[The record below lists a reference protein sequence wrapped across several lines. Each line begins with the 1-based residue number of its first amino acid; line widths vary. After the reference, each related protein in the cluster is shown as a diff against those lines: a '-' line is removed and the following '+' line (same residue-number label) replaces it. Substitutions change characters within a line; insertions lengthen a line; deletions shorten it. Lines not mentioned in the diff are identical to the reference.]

1 MSSLFHNVH
10 FWMVLAFIIAMLI
23 LVKTTHK
30 IINNI
35 LSKKI
40 EDVVSEID
48 NSVEVLNDSSA
59 LFDEATQE
67 RSSIEKKLV
76 ETSSRVK
83 NEDEA
88 YYEKYIADLNSR
100 AKSGKESF
108 DNYLDIQYKL
118 SILNHKKDIINS
130 SLNNVLDYINNLDS
144 KQQSKLVDSSIE
156 NFASKL

>member
-1 MSSLFHNVH
+1 
-10 FWMVLAFIIAMLI
+10 MVLAFIIAMLI